1 MAIVNKLNELISR
14 GKPPIF
20 EKTEY
25 KKGEIVTNTTKNQ
38 KIKKYDYYICDY
50 CGQEIVI
57 EEKWENSNGGICELP
72 KTITKGK
79 TIILA
84 LHNRCINKAIQELKE
99 QI

>member
-38 KIKKYDYYICDY
+38 KIKKY
-50 CGQEIVI
+50 E
-57 EEKWENSNGGICELP
+57 
-72 KTITKGK
+72 
-79 TIILA
+79 
-84 LHNRCINKAIQELKE
+84 
-99 QI
+99 